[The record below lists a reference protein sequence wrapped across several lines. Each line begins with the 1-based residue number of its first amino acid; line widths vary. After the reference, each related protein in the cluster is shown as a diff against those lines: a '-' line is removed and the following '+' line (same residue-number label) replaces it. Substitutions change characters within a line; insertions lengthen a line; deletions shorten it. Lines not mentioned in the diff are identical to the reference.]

1 MQGKQNKALVQGA
14 RYQEEWSL
22 YKENRRQHIT
32 CKQLTTNNRVL
43 YNYVWLFGGMG
54 GGCWF
59 SVDWIF
65 SHTNFGCDGLMSR
78 QFKVQNQDE
87 FSLIPRLFRNTNMY
101 RRESP
106 VSFLRKHDVIKI
118 HCRIKTER
126 WHFACCSTNYAST
139 LGVYDIRCPV
149 AIYV

>member
-78 QFKVQNQDE
+78 QFKVQNQDK
-87 FSLIPRLFRNTNMY
+87 FSLIPRLFWNPNMY
-101 RRESP
+101 RRESL
-106 VSFLRKHDVIKI
+106 VSFLHKHDVIKI
-118 HCRIKTER
+118 YCRIKSER
-126 WHFACCSTNYAST
+126 QHFAHCSTNYAST
-139 LGVYDIRCPV
+139 LGVHDIRCPI
-149 AIYV
+149 ATYV